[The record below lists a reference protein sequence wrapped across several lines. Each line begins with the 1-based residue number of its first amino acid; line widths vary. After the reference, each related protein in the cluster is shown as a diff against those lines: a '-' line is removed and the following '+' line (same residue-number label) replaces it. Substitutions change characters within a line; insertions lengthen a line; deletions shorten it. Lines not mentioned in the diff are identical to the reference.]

1 MRRRWLVVGL
11 LALAAPGCGDE
22 PNPRA
27 AKPSAAST
35 GIIVIGDFGVG
46 RDRQRALG
54 SAVRAFARRHRVD
67 LVATVG
73 DNNYASTS
81 ASFRTNWRESFGWL
95 RKAGI
100 GVAGALGNH
109 DVELDGG
116 RYQFRTLGMPGPRYV
131 RRVGPVRLIVLN
143 SNAVTR
149 EQTAWLERA
158 LARPGEWNV
167 PVLHHPPY
175 TCGAYR
181 SDTARVRP
189 WLSAF
194 RKYGARLV
202 LAGHDHNYQRF
213 ETPSGD
219 TYVVAGGSAADLY
232 RLRECLPNSPPQ
244 LAAEDR
250 EYTFLY
256 LTATSEQLRGRVLS
270 VSGKQVDS
278 FVVSRR

>member
-22 PNPRA
+22 STPRTV
-27 AKPSAAST
+27 KPSAGGT
-35 GIIVIGDFGVG
+35 GVIVIGDFGVG
-46 RDRQRALG
+46 RERQRALG

-73 DNNYASTS
+73 DNNYASTA

-109 DVELDGG
+109 DVELDRG
-116 RYQFRTLGMPGPRYV
+116 RYQFSTLGMPGPRYV
-131 RRVGPVRLIVLN
+131 RRVGPLRLIVLD

-149 EQTAWLERA
+149 EQTRWLERQ
-158 LARPGEWNV
+158 LARPGAWNV

-181 SDTARVRP
+181 SDTRRVRP
-189 WLSAF
+189 WLRAF

-219 TYVVAGGSAADLY
+219 TYVVAGGGAADLY
-232 RLRECLPNSPPQ
+232 RLRECLPSFPPQ
-244 LAAEDR
+244 RAAEDR
-250 EYTFLY
+250 EHTFLY
-256 LTATSEQLRGRVLS
+256 LNANSERLRGVALS
-270 VSGKQVDS
+270 VSGRQVDS
-278 FVVSRR
+278 FVIPR